1 MKQGMS
7 PSGNEHMIDI
17 KDFGSVK
24 SCGLYKNT
32 SGRGGGIFEIHLSYV
47 EFLLKHQTFVKRA

>member
-24 SCGLYKNT
+24 SCGFIQKYKW
-32 SGRGGGIFEIHLSYV
+32 GGGIFEIPLSYV